1 MSDSNKQ
8 AGGGET
14 DTETIPPPSD
24 HILPAKSEDKLEIEK
39 EEKEREAEEKAKI
52 EGKDGDDKDDDET
65 DNGENKGE
73 REGERK
79 KFKIRTPKFLRSIS
93 KERKKEKEDRSTPK
107 HGTDKSSDDKTEDDT
122 NKETSNNGEK
132 ENGDDDQKPEEEAE
146 EGGGI
151 LETLKNSIPAFL
163 GGSGGKKSKDKE
175 SEKSE
180 EEEEKELLKN
190 EDEEDPKEEETPEKK
205 GQEEA
210 KSEKEAKSS
219 CEEENEE
226 KKDTEKEPSS
236 EDGKDTKKKTG
247 FLESLKNVSTHVP
260 VIFTRK
266 PTDKVEDIESGERK
280 KLLKAN
286 EEEEQSSP
294 KGSGEKD
301 GSQDK
306 KTDNAPNK
314 AGESL
319 NKEKNETEKRDL
331 EKGEGCKKEPPT
343 GTKDHCVQQFHE
355 MDRQKQL
362 ALCCIVTA
370 LILLILVIVLVAA
383 FTPVGW
389 ANEARLIRGGK
400 FIETHTTCGPVEGLV
415 DGLDQFSFRGIPY
428 AVPVIGT
435 QRFTHSRAA
444 TNLAE
449 CFEGKFLAHGQ
460 NASTKCWRRYPN
472 GDVSGNEDCLTL
484 DIFTSNVVYNELMP
498 VVVYIGGEDL
508 YEDME
513 AELKPDSAL
522 AKKHGVVFVDV
533 NFRHGPLGFTSLQSL
548 AKRTYPQTSG
558 NYGLGDI
565 ISALKWIQL
574 NVQHFGG
581 HPSKVTLLGRHAGA
595 SMITALTGSPKAR
608 GLYAQAWITNPA
620 GAFGNK
626 TLKEANEQNKK
637 ILDNVKCGK
646 DEVDCLLDTAAEE
659 ITKAEPLEWTQDPE
673 LPMKSENDHAWLT
686 VDKEV
691 IFESLHSYW
700 HKTRFSNVAPLVF
713 GANAQGMVNENNVAK
728 LAWNETQEYM
738 EHVEKYLSE
747 FNDTLPELVLEHYN
761 ATFTNQ
767 NWQAYASMVSDLR
780 MICPL
785 LETAQVASRNFV
797 ANVYAYVVTQPRT
810 SDLGDIADRTMDI
823 EAIFG
828 LLNTNDASVK
838 KFSKNMQDMFYQF
851 VREGTLPQN
860 KDLTVGMYEV
870 GEKITTQTDYPSCEF
885 WKSVGMATNHVY
897 KY

>member
-52 EGKDGDDKDDDET
+52 EGKEGDEDDEDET
-65 DNGENKGE
+65 DRAESKGE

-93 KERKKEKEDRSTPK
+93 KERKKDREDRSTPK
-107 HGTDKSSDDKTEDDT
+107 HGSDKNSDDKAEDDT
-122 NKETSNNGEK
+122 SKEPLDNHDK
-132 ENGDDDQKPEEEAE
+132 DENEDDPKSEDEAE

-151 LETLKNSIPAFL
+151 LETLKNSMPAFL
-163 GGSGGKKSKDKE
+163 GGGGGKKSKEKD

-190 EDEEDPKEEETPEKK
+190 EDKEEDPKEEESPKEKGK
-205 GQEEA
+205 EETKSEREA
-210 KSEKEAKSS
+210 KSD
-219 CEEENEE
+219 EEEKEE
-226 KKDTEKEPSS
+226 KKDTEKDTSS
-236 EDGKDTKKKTG
+236 EDSKDTKKKTG

-286 EEEEQSSP
+286 EDDEQNSP
-294 KGSGEKD
+294 KAAGANDSSK
-301 GSQDK
+301 DK
-306 KTDNAPNK
+306 KTDTAPNET
-314 AGESL
+314 GSL
-319 NKEKNETEKRDL
+319 VKEKNETEKRDL

-343 GTKDHCVQQFHE
+343 GTKDQCVQQFHE
-355 MDRQKQL
+355 MDRHKQL

-389 ANEARLIRGGK
+389 ANEARLIGGGK

-415 DGLDQFSFRGIPY
+415 DGLDQFSFKGIPY
-428 AVPVIGT
+428 AVPVVGT

-460 NASTKCWRRYPN
+460 NASAKCWRRYPN
-472 GDVSGNEDCLTL
+472 GEVNGNEDCLTL

-508 YEDME
+508 YADIE
-513 AELKPDSAL
+513 AELKPNSAL
-522 AKKHGVVFVDV
+522 AKKHGVVFIDV
-533 NFRHGPLGFTSLQSL
+533 NFRHGALGFTSLQSL

-565 ISALKWIQL
+565 ISALQWIQL

-581 HPSKVTLLGRHAGA
+581 HPSKVTLLGRHSGA
-595 SMITALTGSPKAR
+595 SMIMALTGSPKAR
-608 GLYAQAWITNPA
+608 GLYTQAWITNPA
-620 GAFGNK
+620 GAFGNQ
-626 TLKEANEQNKK
+626 TLKDANEQNKK
-637 ILDNVKCGK
+637 ILENVKCGK

-659 ITKAEPLEWTQDPE
+659 ITKAEPLEWIVDPE
-673 LPMKSENDHAWLT
+673 LPMKSEKDHSWLT
-686 VDKEV
+686 IDKEV
-691 IFESLHSYW
+691 IFESLPSYW

-728 LAWNETQEYM
+728 LAWNETQEYV
-738 EHVEKYLSE
+738 EHVDKFFSE
-747 FNDTLPELVLEHYN
+747 FNDTLSELVLEHYN
-761 ATFTNQ
+761 TTFTNK

-810 SDLGDIADRTMDI
+810 SDLGDVADRTLDI

-828 LLNTNDASVK
+828 LLNTNDASVR

-851 VREGTLPQN
+851 VRDGTLPQN

-870 GEKITTQTDYPSCEF
+870 SEKISTQTNYPSCEF
-885 WKSVGMATNHVY
+885 WRSVGMVTSHVY